1 MVYAIINVLMH
12 LGMSML
18 DYGKEVLRMEKFMLP
33 HRHGEGQTEEYLREQ
48 LDRPETFQNVADTFR
63 LLDDTSRVR
72 IFWLLCHCE
81 ECVINISAMVDMSS
95 PAVSHH
101 LRQLK
106 ANGLIVSRREGK
118 EVYYRAADTEESQL
132 LHQAIEQIMEIS
144 CPVK

>member
-1 MVYAIINVLMH
+1 
-12 LGMSML
+12 
-18 DYGKEVLRMEKFMLP
+18 MEKFMLP

-81 ECVINISAMVDMSS
+81 ECVIDISAMVDMSS